1 MLLKEYTKNNK
12 YNFVLALKKNEF
24 NFFLNKFYG
33 SLISRGRKSFAIKQ
47 FNEILINFKENFK
60 SDPFVELHK
69 AINNLIPILSSTRK
83 KIGKVYHAIP
93 SLALGKRRFVII
105 INWILKKQKNKTNI
119 RGININDVSKHLID
133 SVDKKGLL
141 FKLKRQHLAYS
152 LSGKHLLYMNR
163 RRSYI
168 NLKRY
173 KRSSFKS
180 LANRKLMLKKKKRN
194 ILLKYGKLLKQRNR
208 WKRRL

>member
-1 MLLKEYTKNNK
+1 MLLKEYTKSRK

-33 SLISRGRKSFAIKQ
+33 SLISRGNKSFAIKQ
-47 FNEILINFKENFK
+47 FNEILINFKKNFK

-69 AINNLIPILSSTRK
+69 AINNLIPILSSTQKR
-83 KIGKVYHAIP
+83 IGKIYHAVP
-93 SLALGKRRFVII
+93 SLAVGKRRFVIM
-105 INWILKKQKNKTNI
+105 INWILKKQKNKTNV
-119 RGININDVSKHLID
+119 RGFNIKDVSKHLID

-141 FKLKRQHLAYS
+141 FKLKRQHLSYS

-163 RRSYI
+163 RRSFI

-194 ILLKYGKLLKQRNR
+194 ILLKYDRLLRQRNK
-208 WKRRL
+208 WKRKL